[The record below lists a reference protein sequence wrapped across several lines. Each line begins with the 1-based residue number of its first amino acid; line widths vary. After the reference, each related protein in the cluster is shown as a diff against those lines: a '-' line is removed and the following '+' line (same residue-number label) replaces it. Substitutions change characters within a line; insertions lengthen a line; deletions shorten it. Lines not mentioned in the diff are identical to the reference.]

1 MKTNEL
7 ILPFKIGDWVIS
19 TDKYIE
25 IRKAQEERI
34 MNYAVQIKDQA
45 DLNYVVY
52 SIERYRLATDGEIK
66 KEKIKNSFIHK

>member
-34 MNYAVQIKDQA
+34 MYYAVQI
-45 DLNYVVY
+45 
-52 SIERYRLATDGEIK
+52 
-66 KEKIKNSFIHK
+66 